1 MNVITE
7 RERNRTLEQEYSAG
21 NFSKSIVNNKKERI
35 EWIDFC
41 KGIAI
46 ICVVLG
52 HSITKM
58 GDSRIERII
67 NLCIYSFHNVI

>member
-46 ICVVLG
+46 ICVVLVQ
-52 HSITKM
+52 H
-58 GDSRIERII
+58 
-67 NLCIYSFHNVI
+67 